1 MARYLITG
9 GAGFIGSHLARTLL
23 SLGEEVVVLDDLS
36 TGKRENLGDIKDRVK
51 LIVGDICDIGR
62 VKEAMEGIDY
72 VFHQAAVVSVPRS
85 IDEPVRTNE
94 VNVDGTLNCLLVARD
109 VKAKR
114 FVFAASSSAYG
125 DSPKLPKHED
135 MTPRPLSP
143 YGVSKLVGEMY
154 CRVFYEVYGLPTVSL
169 RYFNIFGPYQ
179 DPHSQYAAVVPI
191 FITRLLKGESPQV
204 FGDGEQSRDFTYID
218 NAVQANLLATRSD
231 KADGKT
237 INVACGT
244 QYTLNELAKNL
255 KRLTGSDIDPTH
267 DEPRAGDIKHSL
279 GDISRASSLL
289 GYSPKISFEEGLE
302 RTVAWFKSRP
312 AA

>member
-9 GAGFIGSHLARTLL
+9 GAGFIGSNLARKLL

-36 TGKRENLGDIKDRVK
+36 TGKRENLEDIKDRVK
-51 LIVGDICDIGR
+51 FIVGDICDIAKVR
-62 VKEAMEGIDY
+62 EAMEGIDY

-94 VNVDGTLNCLLVARD
+94 VNVDGTLNCLLAARD

-114 FVFAASSSAYG
+114 FVYAASSSAYG
-125 DSPKLPKHED
+125 DSPKLPKHEE

-191 FITRLLKGESPQV
+191 FITRLLKGESPV
-204 FGDGEQSRDFTYID
+204 VYGDGDQSRDFTYID
-218 NAVQANLLATRSD
+218 NAVEANLLATRSD
-231 KADGKT
+231 KADGK
-237 INVACGT
+237 IVNVACGAK
-244 QYTLNELAKNL
+244 YTLNELAENL
-255 KRLTGSDIDPTH
+255 KRLTGSDIDPTYA
-267 DEPRAGDIKHSL
+267 EPRAGDIKHSL
-279 GDISRASSLL
+279 GDISRASELL
-289 GYSPKISFEEGLE
+289 GYNPKVSFEEGLE
-302 RTVAWFKSRP
+302 RTVAWFKDRP

>member
-36 TGKRENLGDIKDRVK
+36 TGKRENLGDIMDRVK